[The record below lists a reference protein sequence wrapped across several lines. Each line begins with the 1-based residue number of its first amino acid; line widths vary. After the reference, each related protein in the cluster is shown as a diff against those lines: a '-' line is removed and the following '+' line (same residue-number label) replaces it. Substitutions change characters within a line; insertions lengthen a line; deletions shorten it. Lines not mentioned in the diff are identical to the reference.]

1 MKAVA
6 AIDIGNTRAKF
17 GLISDPALGPVGHVT
32 ATVLE
37 QGQSLPDQLLAW
49 WHRSAVGRACSCVI
63 AGSDPDCRDQLLQHW
78 PAALP
83 KPLVIRSGAQ
93 IPVTAD
99 VDYPSKVG
107 IDRLLNAY
115 AAQFLLA
122 PNQAAIIVD
131 SGTATT
137 VDLVTPGPVFRGGSI
152 LPGLRLSARALHD
165 YTARLPLVDV
175 DESLVQLP
183 SVPGRNTEDAIMA
196 GLFLGQ
202 LGAVREI
209 VTGLQNALRDIA
221 PQCGL
226 PRLIISGGGGRQL
239 TSHLPDAHYADSLA
253 LHGLAW
259 LAHQQGAADRHVCE
273 ISSH

>member
-1 MKAVA
+1 MNAVA

-17 GLISDPALGPVGHVT
+17 GLISDPALGAVGAVT
-32 ATVLE
+32 ATVLDDTN
-37 QGQSLPDQLLAW
+37 SLADQLAVW
-49 WHRSAVGRACSCVI
+49 WNDVAADHACSCVI
-63 AGSDPDCRDQLLQHW
+63 AGSDPDRRDQLLDHW
-78 PAALP
+78 PATVPA
-83 KPLVIRSGAQ
+83 PLVVRDGSQ

-99 VDYPSKVG
+99 VEFPAKVG
-107 IDRLLNAY
+107 IDRLLNAW
-115 AAQFLLA
+115 ASQFLLS
-122 PNQAAIIVD
+122 PNQSAIIVD

-165 YTARLPLVDV
+165 YTARLPLLDV
-175 DESLVQLP
+175 DESLLQLP

-209 VTGLQNALRDIA
+209 AQRLAQAVQSIA
-221 PQCGL
+221 PKADP
-226 PRLIISGGGGRQL
+226 PRLIVSGGGGRQL
-239 TSHLPDAHYADSLA
+239 AGHLPNAFYADSLA

-259 LAHQQGAADRHVCE
+259 LAYRSDASDRHVT
-273 ISSH
+273 ST

>member
-1 MKAVA
+1 MNAVA

-17 GLISDPALGPVGHVT
+17 GLISDPALGPVGEVT

-37 QGQSLPDQLLAW
+37 DGQSLPDQLLAW
-49 WHRSAVGRACSCVI
+49 WHSTAAGRACSCVI
-63 AGSDPDCRDQLLQHW
+63 AGSDPDCRDQLLQNW
-78 PAALP
+78 PVALP
-83 KPLVIRSGAQ
+83 QPLVIRSGSQ
-93 IPVTAD
+93 IPVHAD
-99 VDYPSKVG
+99 VDYPSRVG

-115 AAQFLLA
+115 AAQFLLTTD
-122 PNQAAIIVD
+122 QAAIIVD

-152 LPGLRLSARALHD
+152 LPGLRLAARALHD

-175 DESLVQLP
+175 DESLTQLP
-183 SVPGRNTEDAIMA
+183 VLPGRNTEDAIMA

-209 VTGLQNALRDIA
+209 VAGLQNALHVIA
-221 PQCGL
+221 PQCGS

-239 TSHLPDAHYADSLA
+239 TSHLPNAFFADSLA

-259 LAHQQGAADRHVCE
+259 LAHQQGAAHRHVCR
-273 ISSH
+273 ISAH

>member
-1 MKAVA
+1 M
-6 AIDIGNTRAKF
+6 
-17 GLISDPALGPVGHVT
+17 
-32 ATVLE
+32 VLE
-37 QGQSLPDQLLAW
+37 QGQSLPDRLLGW
-49 WHRSAVGRACSCVI
+49 WHNTANGRVSSCVI

-78 PAALP
+78 PATLP
-83 KPLVIRSGAQ
+83 TPLVIRSGSQ

-115 AAQFLLA
+115 AAQFLIA

-175 DESLVQLP
+175 DESLAQLP
-183 SVPGRNTEDAIMA
+183 TVPGRNTEHAIMA

-209 VTGLQNALRDIA
+209 VSGLQDAVRELA
-221 PQCGL
+221 PQCGQ

-239 TSHLPDAHYADSLA
+239 TSHLPDALYADSLA

-259 LAHQQGAADRHVCE
+259 LAHQHGAAESHVCE
-273 ISSH
+273 ITAH

>member
-49 WHRSAVGRACSCVI
+49 WHNSAVGRACSCVI

-152 LPGLRLSARALHD
+152 LPGLGDFRRALHD

-202 LGAVREI
+202 PALCVKLSQACRTRVRYCTAVRSA
-209 VTGLQNALRDIA
+209 TTD
-221 PQCGL
+221 
-226 PRLIISGGGGRQL
+226 
-239 TSHLPDAHYADSLA
+239 
-253 LHGLAW
+253 
-259 LAHQQGAADRHVCE
+259 HQWRWRAAADQSPAGRSLRRQPRTARACVAGTPAG
-273 ISSH
+273 SG